1 MIAADRLLRITPLAG
16 CAGLRIEGELDHSTL
31 PTLRRELATVASGD
45 HGFCVDL
52 SGLAF
57 IDGGCLRAL
66 VNAAAE
72 LHDGGRDRM
81 LTLRSVPPHV
91 RRLLE
96 LTGWQRTPGLHLLPP
111 ARPAWPTPD
120 PRPAQLTHESTAP
133 REVDAPSGVLAATG
147 VARSSMSSD
156 LHRGALAP

>member
-1 MIAADRLLRITPLAG
+1 MSTTDNTSAPAPVKSPVIAALIEPPAIALTPITAAGRLLRITLLAD
-16 CAGLRIEGELDHSTL
+16 CAGLRIEGELDRCTL

-96 LTGWQRTPGLHLLPP
+96 LTGWQQTPGLHLMPS
-111 ARPAWPTPD
+111 ARP
-120 PRPAQLTHESTAP
+120 
-133 REVDAPSGVLAATG
+133 G
-147 VARSSMSSD
+147 
-156 LHRGALAP
+156 